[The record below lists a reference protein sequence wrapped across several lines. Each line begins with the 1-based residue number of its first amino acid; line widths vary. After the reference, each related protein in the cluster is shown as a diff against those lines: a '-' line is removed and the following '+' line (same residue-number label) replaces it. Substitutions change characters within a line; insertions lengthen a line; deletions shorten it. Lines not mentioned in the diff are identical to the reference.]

1 MNFNMCLTS
10 LISNLKFLTVNICT
24 KNFCIDEDD
33 DLDEESILN
42 QMDEGMRVEFLL
54 YSSIRYGEDINNNI
68 VMDCVQ

>member
-42 QMDEGMRVEFLL
+42 QMDEGMRVL
-54 YSSIRYGEDINNNI
+54 YSIYSEDINNNI
-68 VMDCVQ
+68 VMDSVQ